1 VGLGILADNWRW
13 CCYISVFDQDHRVAA
28 FSYLH
33 AAALVAETLTVP
45 ISAFLMTVDPWIP
58 FLMGP
63 AVMIIIILLTMALIP
78 SIRVS
83 DIDSPVNRHET
94 PTIADQDHDADLEA
108 LPSHDEQHLNPKT
121 NSTTGSMKSFW
132 TLSCIVILF
141 LTASLGR
148 QSMSVLLQ
156 YVTKRF
162 HWTYAK
168 VSALI

>member
-1 VGLGILADNWRW
+1 MDDSDELTKKN
-13 CCYISVFDQDHRVAA
+13 YRVAA

-45 ISAFLMTVDPWIP
+45 ISAFLMTVNPWIP

-63 AVMIIIILLTMALIP
+63 AVMVIIILLTMTLLPGTRANDENEP
-78 SIRVS
+78 V
-83 DIDSPVNRHET
+83 DSLDNPAT
-94 PTIADQDHDADLEA
+94 TTQDHNANLEA
-108 LPSHDEQHLNPKT
+108 ALTSHDEQHLIPKVD
-121 NSTTGSMKSFW
+121 STTRSLTSVW
-132 TLSCIVILF
+132 TMSCIILLF

-148 QSMSVLLQ
+148 QSMGVLLQ

-168 VSALI
+168 VSALTCPYMRLC